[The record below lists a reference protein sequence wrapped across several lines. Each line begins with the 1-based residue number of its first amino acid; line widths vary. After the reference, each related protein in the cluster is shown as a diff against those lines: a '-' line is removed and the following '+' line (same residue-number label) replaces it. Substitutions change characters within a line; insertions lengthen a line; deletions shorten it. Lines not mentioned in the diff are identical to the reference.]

1 MHIERDHA
9 VEPARIPRALYLVWQ
24 AKRHFESSSVRLGSV
39 ESRLLARRLR
49 GQPVDRPVYV
59 TGLARAGT
67 TITLE
72 LLSRHPHVTTH
83 RYRDMAQ
90 PYLPYVWNRV
100 LDRLPLPPPRP
111 AERLHKDGIF
121 VSRDSPEAVEESIWK
136 WFFPGLHDEDRS
148 AVLDATTTNPA
159 FERYYRDHIGKLLL
173 ARGRR
178 RYLAKANY
186 NVTRLAYL
194 VRLLPGAR
202 FLVVVRRPTAH
213 FASWQKQQELISRT
227 HQHDRRWVTATRSV
241 GHHEFGEDQRFIN
254 VGDTDQVR
262 QIRSAWDAGQHARA
276 FGMYWSSIYGHVLD
290 LADRD
295 PLVREAT
302 LFVRHEDLCATP
314 RETID
319 RMLQHTALD
328 PTAFAEIR
336 EQYAS
341 RLAQPR
347 YYSASFDDA
356 ELDDLEETTAA
367 VGRRL
372 AYHAADLRP
381 SPGSRPADHVSLA
394 CPPCPGGRSG

>member
-1 MHIERDHA
+1 MRIERDH
-9 VEPARIPRALYLVWQ
+9 VEPARIPRALYLLWQ
-24 AKRHFESSSVRLGSV
+24 AGHRFESASVRLGAV
-39 ESRLLARRLR
+39 ESRLLGRRLR
-49 GQPVDRPVYV
+49 GQVVDRPIYV

-72 LLSRHPHVTTH
+72 LLSRHPDVATH

-90 PYLPYVWNRV
+90 PYLPYLWNRV
-100 LDRLPLPPPRP
+100 LDRLPLPQPRP
-111 AERLHKDGIF
+111 AERLHKDGIL
-121 VSRDSPEAVEESIWK
+121 VTRDSPEAVEETVWK
-136 WFFPGLHDEDRS
+136 RFFPGLHDEDRS
-148 AVLDATTTNPA
+148 AVLDAATTNPA

-194 VRLLPGAR
+194 ARLVPGAR

-213 FASWQKQQELISRT
+213 YASWLKQQELIART
-227 HQHDRRWVTATRSV
+227 HRHDRRWVAASRSV

-254 VGDTDQVR
+254 AGNTDLVR
-262 QIRSAWDAGQHARA
+262 TIRSTWDAGRYARA

-302 LFVRHEDLCATP
+302 LFIRHEDLCATP

-319 RMLQHTALD
+319 RMLHHAGLD
-328 PTAFAEIR
+328 AAGFAEIR
-336 EQYAS
+336 DHYAS

-356 ELDDLEETTAA
+356 ELDDLEETTTA

-381 SPGSRPADHVSLA
+381 CPDP
-394 CPPCPGGRSG
+394 CPPTT

>member
-1 MHIERDHA
+1 MQMERDHA
-9 VEPARIPRALYLVWQ
+9 VEPARIPRGLYLVWQ
-24 AKRHFESSSVRLGSV
+24 AKHHFESSSVRLGAV
-39 ESRLLARRLR
+39 ESRMLGRRLR
-49 GQPVDRPVYV
+49 GQSVDRPVYV

-72 LLSRHPHVTTH
+72 LLSRHPHVATH

-90 PYLPYVWNRV
+90 PYLPFVWNRV

-148 AVLDATTTNPA
+148 AVLDATTTDPA
-159 FERYYRDHIGKLLL
+159 FERYYRDHIAKLLL
-173 ARGRR
+173 AQRRR

-213 FASWQKQQELISRT
+213 FASWQKQQELITRT
-227 HQHDRRWVTATRSV
+227 HRHDRRWLTTTRSV

-254 VGDTDQVR
+254 AGDIDRVR
-262 QIRSAWDAGQHARA
+262 EIRSAWNAGEYARA

-302 LFVRHEDLCATP
+302 LFVRHEDLCADP
-314 RETID
+314 GNTID
-319 RMLQHTALD
+319 RMLRHAALD
-328 PTAFAEIR
+328 AAAFVDVR
-336 EQYAS
+336 EQYAV
-341 RLAQPR
+341 RLAQPQ
-347 YYSASFDDA
+347 YYRATLDDA
-356 ELDDLEETTAA
+356 ELRDLQETTTA
-367 VGRRL
+367 VATRVGYDS
-372 AYHAADLRP
+372 A
-381 SPGSRPADHVSLA
+381 
-394 CPPCPGGRSG
+394 